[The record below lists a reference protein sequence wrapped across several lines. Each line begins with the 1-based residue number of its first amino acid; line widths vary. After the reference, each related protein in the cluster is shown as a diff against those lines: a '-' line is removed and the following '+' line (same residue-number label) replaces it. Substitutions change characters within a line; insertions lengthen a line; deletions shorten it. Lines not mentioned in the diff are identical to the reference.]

1 MLYRTIQKSDTYLPG
16 WLAEKTWCEYIWAIN
31 AEQRCERTF
40 IDATLANDLVQNVRA
55 CEFKTCEA
63 LKQQLPHCAHQTN
76 CLTLI
81 STPDF
86 VPRVQTQAVS
96 QLKCHIENSNKINC
110 DYEPSI
116 SLGRALGVHAKV
128 IELLHFAPQLMTS
141 ACTTENCHLDWNL
154 TDFTEILKRNIDCP
168 KNLPEHY
175 SIHKNLFSAYTRTS
189 SPHRFRNW
197 GVRMQYFAGWKLFLP
212 SASITQWFSVTWQVQ
227 FSLGA
232 SRPWAT
238 LIHILDSNIFILI
251 HWEIRCLWLKN
262 PFHRWHWN
270 IFDVDDKLYS
280 TYLPRLECIDGH
292 PKEKHK
298 TTIWL
303 YVFLIF
309 FEHHHSPFA
318 FNGRT
323 TPAMLFVHP
332 WRWSARTNLWPRSCD
347 LPDCWAI
354 SLGWKNRVAVA
365 MVAIVNQL

>member
-154 TDFTEILKRNIDCP
+154 TDFTEILKRNIDCHTQKSLQCLHSHFFP
-168 KNLPEHY
+168 TPLQKL
-175 SIHKNLFSAYTRTS
+175 RS
-189 SPHRFRNW
+189 SYAILCRVNFF
-197 GVRMQYFAGWKLFLP
+197 FA
-212 SASITQWFSVTWQVQ
+212 FSV
-227 FSLGA
+227 
-232 SRPWAT
+232 
-238 LIHILDSNIFILI
+238 
-251 HWEIRCLWLKN
+251 
-262 PFHRWHWN
+262 
-270 IFDVDDKLYS
+270 
-280 TYLPRLECIDGH
+280 
-292 PKEKHK
+292 
-298 TTIWL
+298 
-303 YVFLIF
+303 
-309 FEHHHSPFA
+309 HHS
-318 FNGRT
+318 
-323 TPAMLFVHP
+323 V
-332 WRWSARTNLWPRSCD
+332 
-347 LPDCWAI
+347 I
-354 SLGWKNRVAVA
+354 
-365 MVAIVNQL
+365 

>member
-141 ACTTENCHLDWNL
+141 ACTTEYLPLGLKWIEISQTSL
-154 TDFTEILKRNIDCP
+154 RSLSEILIV
-168 KNLPEHY
+168 
-175 SIHKNLFSAYTRTS
+175 IHKNLFSAYTRTS

-238 LIHILDSNIFILI
+238 LIHILDNNMFILI

-262 PFHRWHWN
+262 PSHRWHWN
-270 IFDVDDKLYS
+270 IFDVDYKLYS
-280 TYLPRLECIDGH
+280 TYLSRLECIDGH
-292 PKEKHK
+292 PKENHIK
-298 TTIWL
+298 T
-303 YVFLIF
+303 
-309 FEHHHSPFA
+309 
-318 FNGRT
+318 
-323 TPAMLFVHP
+323 
-332 WRWSARTNLWPRSCD
+332 
-347 LPDCWAI
+347 
-354 SLGWKNRVAVA
+354 
-365 MVAIVNQL
+365 